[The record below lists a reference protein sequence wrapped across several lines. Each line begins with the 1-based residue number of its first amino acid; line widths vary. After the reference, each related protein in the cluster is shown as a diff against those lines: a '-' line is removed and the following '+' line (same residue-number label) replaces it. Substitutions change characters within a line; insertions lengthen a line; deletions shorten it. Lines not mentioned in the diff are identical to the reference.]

1 MNKKNYVVL
10 NCPCLKNEYAC
21 IENSLVRK
29 FCYECSDCLLK
40 RIIEKC
46 KNINCD
52 CLIDKRKCGAMDSMS
67 MCCELFIKK
76 DILEDLEI
84 EEVNE

>member
-29 FCYECSDCLLK
+29 FCYECSDCLIKQLYEK
-40 RIIEKC
+40 MKDCSCKLIE
-46 KNINCD
+46 
-52 CLIDKRKCGAMDSMS
+52 L
-67 MCCELFIKK
+67 
-76 DILEDLEI
+76 LEI
-84 EEVNE
+84 EEVNG